1 MKNFEYTNKH
11 GQELLREKKMQA
23 VTDIR
28 HKRRGW
34 LQQMAQSAQTGIL
47 IPQGLVIGFLLFIIA
62 QTGAG
67 IWWAAK
73 IDTSLQYSVQ
83 QGIQQKSESEL
94 KFKDLEKDLKEVKE
108 KLAVQEIS
116 NQLLQVKLGI
126 MEGKKK

>member
-1 MKNFEYTNKH
+1 MYIYKTNKQ
-11 GQELLREKKMQA
+11 GQGIQKGKAMQA
-23 VTDIR
+23 VTEIR
-28 HKRRGW
+28 YGW
-34 LQQMAQSAQTGIL
+34 LQHMAERAQTGVL
-47 IPQGLVIGFLLFIIA
+47 IPQGLVIGFLLFIIG

-94 KFKDLEKDLKEVKE
+94 KFKDLEKDLKELKE
-108 KLAVQEIS
+108 KIAVQEIS